1 MSPTAR
7 GPSQKK
13 APAEKSGTRKKQSRP
28 AVAPAESR
36 LPGTWLLLT
45 YKVPS
50 EPSRVRVSVWRELKR
65 LGALYLQQAV
75 CVLPDVGTVGEDLL
89 QIRQRIHSL
98 DGTSYFFQVP
108 LGDEGQ
114 DATLIQSFREM
125 AGKEY
130 NEIIEECQ
138 TKFVKEIEFERF
150 RDNYT
155 FEEAE
160 EIRQDLEK
168 IHRWFGKVVE
178 RDWFGGA
185 GRAECEQWLAT
196 CETLLEEFENDV
208 YERTSGT
215 GRADEE
221 A

>member
-7 GPSQKK
+7 EPARKK
-13 APAEKSGTRKKQSRP
+13 ASVEKGTARKKQARP
-28 AVAPAESR
+28 AVTPAEPR
-36 LPGTWLLLT
+36 LPGSWLLLT

-50 EPSRVRVSVWRELKR
+50 EPSRVRVSIWRELKR

-89 QIRQRIHSL
+89 QIRQRIDAL
-98 DGTSYFFQVP
+98 DGTSFFFQVP
-108 LGDEGQ
+108 LGDEEQ
-114 DATLIQSFREM
+114 DATLIQSFKEM

-130 NEIIEECQ
+130 DEIIEECQ

-178 RDWFGGA
+178 RDWFGAA
-185 GRAECEQWLAT
+185 GRGECEQWLAT

-215 GRADEE
+215 GRADVE